1 LRPPAEAR
9 PIDTYAKH
17 FLVAPRAKLKLK
29 NVDPSFTAGIRNEQD
44 AADATAS
51 NLQRLEE
58 LQAKLCADRRHSL
71 LIVLQGLDAAG
82 KDGTVDHV
90 MGVLNPQAA
99 TVKAF
104 KQPTAEEAAHDFLWR
119 VHPHAP
125 ERGSVA
131 IFNRSHYEDVLVTR
145 VHKTID
151 MATCRKRYLVI
162 RNFEEALIENGTS
175 IVKFFLHISKHE
187 QLKRFHDRL
196 EDPKCNWKIS
206 ESDYAERKYWDDYMT
221 AYEDAIE
228 ATTTKHAPW
237 FVIPADHKWFRNLA
251 VSQIV
256 GSAMKHLRLS
266 YPKPSVDVR
275 AMKRKYHSALRD
287 G

>member
-1 LRPPAEAR
+1 M
-9 PIDTYAKH
+9 I
-17 FLVAPRAKLKLK
+17 APGAKLKLK
-29 NVDPSFTAGIRNEQD
+29 TIDPAFTGGLADGDAVAEETARN
-44 AADATAS
+44 
-51 NLQRLEE
+51 LKRLED
-58 LQAKLCADRRHSL
+58 LQAKLCADGRHSVL
-71 LIVLQGLDAAG
+71 VVLQGLDAAG

-119 VHPHAP
+119 IHPHAP
-125 ERGSVA
+125 QRGSVA

-151 MATCRKRYLVI
+151 VATCRKRYAAI
-162 RNFEEALIENGTS
+162 RNFENELIENGTR
-175 IVKFFLHISKHE
+175 ILKFMLHIDKAE
-187 QLKRFHDRL
+187 QLKRFGERL
-196 EDPKCNWKIS
+196 DDPACNWKIS
-206 ESDYAERKYWDDYMT
+206 ESDYTERKYWNDYMA
-221 AYEDAIE
+221 AYEDAIS

-237 FVIPADHKWFRNLA
+237 FVIPANHKWFRNLA
-251 VSQIV
+251 ISQIV

-266 YPKPSVDVR
+266 YPKPSVDLR
-275 AMKRKYHSALRD
+275 AIRRKYHSEMRD